1 MQLKI
6 PQLDYIHLA
15 RQIKLWGEELGFQQ
29 VAITDIDLKKT
40 GEKLNKWLESGY
52 QGDMEWM
59 AAHGEKRY
67 HPEQLLP
74 GTCSVITVRTV
85 SYTHLTLPTI
95 CSV

>member
-52 QGDMEWM
+52 
-59 AAHGEKRY
+59 HGEYGLDGSSWR
-67 HPEQLLP
+67 EALP
-74 GTCSVITVRTV
+74 PRAAAARHMFCDNCKNE
-85 SYTHLTLPTI
+85 LPA
-95 CSV
+95 C